1 MVDQLA
7 KEDIEEFETFL
18 RRYYKEDIL
27 KLAEKYPNEQRSLEV
42 DWSDIYQ
49 FDPDLCD
56 DIHQA
61 PDVFIDG
68 FNEALQTYDI
78 PSGVELSDA
87 RVRFVNADPNK
98 RINTLRSRDIGRYLS
113 VTAQV
118 EEVTQVK
125 PEIEVGTF
133 ECVVC
138 QNFTEVHKVGET
150 INTPEQCRSCERNA
164 GFEFRRNHST
174 IRDKQLLNLKPLP
187 EDGGGDTSGDLKVE
201 VYGDLAGN
209 VNAGDRIKV
218 SGKLEMDVESMQVEA
233 TPDASR
239 EMYMMAN
246 GFEREQESFD
256 DLETTRLDEIKE
268 LAERDDLFEVL
279 TNSFAPHILTDEY
292 GDTIKRGIIL
302 QLFGGV
308 RRELPNGV
316 TRRGDINV
324 LLVGEPGTGKSQYLK
339 AANEIAPK
347 GVKASGKGATAAGL
361 TATAEQSELTGGW
374 SLKAGALVMAN
385 NGMACI
391 DEFDKMSD
399 GARKSM
405 HEALEDQEIPINK
418 AGMNVTL
425 PAQCSVLAAANP
437 EYGRYDR
444 TMSLSE
450 QIDLGPTLISRFD
463 LIFGLTDSANEE
475 RDKEISRHQLRT
487 DGEELEPEIDT
498 ELLREYVAYA
508 RQNVDPAWPGSQPEE
523 EIADYYSG
531 LREDS
536 DDDVTGPSIG
546 PRMNDGL
553 RRLAEASARARL
565 SPVVEDQDVERAK
578 QRMNYHIGQV
588 ALDENGDITQADGS
602 QSPKEKQREEYAQLK
617 PKIIDVMEDG
627 EWYYP
632 RAVGNSVGVSEDKAR
647 RFLINMKSGGTV
659 EDENGKYRLI
669 D

>member
-1 MVDQLA
+1 MVTQLS
-7 KEDIEEFETFL
+7 KEEIEEFGTFL

-49 FDPDLCD
+49 YNPDLCD

-61 PDVFIDG
+61 PDIFIEG
-68 FNEALQTYDI
+68 FNEALQTFDV

-87 RVRFVNADPNK
+87 RVRFVNAEPNK
-98 RINTLRSRDIGRYLS
+98 RINNLRSRDIGRYLS

-125 PEIEVGTF
+125 PEIDTGVF
-133 ECVVC
+133 ECVIC
-138 QNFTEVHKVGET
+138 QNFTEVEKVGET

-164 GFEFRRNHST
+164 GFEFRRNEST

-201 VYGDLAGN
+201 VYGDLAGD

-218 SGKLEMDVESMQVEA
+218 SGKLEMDVESMQVET

-239 EMYMMAN
+239 EMYMEAN

-256 DLETTRLDEIKE
+256 DLEPTRLDEIKE
-268 LAERDDLFEVL
+268 LADRSDLFEVL
-279 TNSFAPHILTDEY
+279 TDSFAPHILTDEY
-292 GDTIKRGIIL
+292 GDNIKLGVVL

-339 AANEIAPK
+339 AANQIAPK

-361 TATAEQSELTGGW
+361 TATAEQSDLTGGW

-444 TMSLSE
+444 TTALSE

-463 LIFGLTDSANEE
+463 LIFGLTDSADVEKD
-475 RDKEISRHQLRT
+475 RDISKHQLRT
-487 DGEELEPEIDT
+487 DGDELEPEVET

-508 RQNVDPAWPGSQPEE
+508 RQNVKPSWPDGSPEE
-523 EIADYYSG
+523 RIAEYYSD
-531 LREDS
+531 LRQDS
-536 DDDVTGPSIG
+536 DDDTTGPSIG

-553 RRLAEASARARL
+553 RRLSEASARARL
-565 SPVVEDQDVERAK
+565 SDVVEKQDVERAT
-578 QRMNYHIGQV
+578 QRMDYHIGQV
-588 ALDENGDITQADGS
+588 ALDENGEITQADGS
-602 QSPKEKQREEYAQLK
+602 KSAREQQREEFAQLK
-617 PKIIDVMEDG
+617 PDILE
-627 EWYYP
+627 
-632 RAVGNSVGVSEDKAR
+632 AVGDERVFPQDVAREVGITEDKAR
-647 RFLINMKSGGTV
+647 KYMENAAESGDLIEEGGMY
-659 EDENGKYRLI
+659 YRNQ
-669 D
+669 

>member
-1 MVDQLA
+1 MTVQFS

-27 KLAEKYPNEQRSLEV
+27 ELAQKYPNEQRSLEV
-42 DWSDIYQ
+42 DWSDIYR

-56 DIHQA
+56 DIHA
-61 PDVFIDG
+61 MPVPFIEA
-68 FNEALQTYDI
+68 FEEALRAIDI
-78 PSGVELSDA
+78 PIDVSLERA
-87 RVRFVNADPNK
+87 NVRIVNAEPNK
-98 RINTLRSRDIGRYLS
+98 RVNSLRSEDVGRYLS
-113 VTAQV
+113 VTAQT
-118 EEVTQVK
+118 EEITQVK
-125 PEIEVGTF
+125 PEIETGVFKCKICDTKNYAEKTGD
-133 ECVVC
+133 
-138 QNFTEVHKVGET
+138 T
-150 INTPEQCRSCERNA
+150 INPPNQCDGCERKG
-164 GFEFRRNHST
+164 GFELLRTESE
-174 IRDKQLLNLKPLP
+174 IRDKQLINLKPLP
-187 EDGGGDTSGDLKVE
+187 EDSGGDTTGDLRVE
-201 VYGDLAGN
+201 AYGDLAGE

-218 SGKLEMDVESMQVEA
+218 SGMLEMDVDSMMVESN
-233 TPDASR
+233 PDASR
-239 EMYMMAN
+239 DLYLRAN

-268 LAERDDLFEVL
+268 LSNRPDLYEALVR
-279 TNSFAPHILTDEY
+279 SFAPHILTDDY
-292 GDTIKRGIIL
+292 GDTLKKGVVL

-324 LLVGEPGTGKSQYLK
+324 LLVGEPGTGKSQYLA

-385 NGMACI
+385 NGLACI
-391 DEFDKMSD
+391 DEFDKMSE

-444 TMSLSE
+444 MTPLSE

-463 LIFGLTDSANEE
+463 LIYGLTDSVDEQK
-475 RDKEISRHQLRT
+475 DKRISKHQLKT
-487 DGEELEPEIDT
+487 DGDELEPEIET

-508 RQNVDPAWPGSQPEE
+508 RQNVNPDWPDDEPEDL
-523 EIADYYSG
+523 IADYYAEM
-531 LREDS
+531 REDS
-536 DDDVTGPSIG
+536 DDDSMGPSIG

-553 RRLAEASARARL
+553 RRLSEASARARL
-565 SPVVEDQDVERAK
+565 SDMVERQDVERAK
-578 QRMNYHIGQV
+578 SLMNFHIGQV
-588 ALDENGDITQADGS
+588 ALDEEGNITQADGS
-602 QSPKEKQREEYAQLK
+602 KSVKQQKREEYAQLK
-617 PKIIDVMEDG
+617 PKILDVIG
-627 EWYYP
+627 ENELF
-632 RAVGNSVGVSEDKAR
+632 A
-647 RFLINMKSGGTV
+647 
-659 EDENGKYRLI
+659 DEISRELGRPESKVRDHLETMAEEGKVIEEGGKYRVN